1 MIELVPYML
10 MLAWAAPGQTGK
22 VEIERANELF
32 ASAEA
37 CERAASAFV
46 AATRH
51 AGVTHA
57 CLPVPGPE
65 EFDSLFRRLE
75 AQDRK
80 ARPENGQ

>member
-1 MIELVPYML
+1 MFELVPYML
-10 MLAWAAPGQTGK
+10 MLAWVSPGQTGK
-22 VEIERANELF
+22 VEIERVNQLF

-37 CERAASAFV
+37 CERAASGFV

-51 AGVTHA
+51 GGVSHF

-65 EFDSLFRRLE
+65 EFDSLFRQLD

-80 ARPENGQ
+80 ARREDGE